1 MSDAATRR
9 FFVPGPTEVRREIL
23 DAMARPMIPH
33 RSKAFESLFGTL
45 QEGLREVFGTAGT
58 VIISTSSATGMME
71 GAVRCAPPGA
81 VLALV
86 NGAFSGRFGAISAAC
101 GRETEILE
109 APLGAVVPLDQVEAA
124 LSARQF
130 AVVLVVHSETSTGA
144 RSDIRA
150 VTDLAR
156 RHGALCLV
164 DSVSGIGGIPL
175 MFDAWDL
182 DFVLTGS
189 QKALA
194 LPPGLAFAVASER
207 YLRHAATNPTR
218 GRYLDIAEL
227 QEFARRNQTPATP
240 ALSLMYAL
248 EAQLETI
255 RREGMTARWA
265 RHAAMAAVM
274 TEWVTRARDRCGH
287 ELGILAGEQCRSETV
302 TAVRLPDYLDGSE
315 LVAAVAT
322 KGYVLGEGYGPLRAR
337 TVRVGHMGDH
347 TVGGLRKLLAVV
359 DDVLARS
366 GSPHQPARG

>member
-1 MSDAATRR
+1 MSNAVAGR
-9 FFVPGPTEVRREIL
+9 FFVPGPTEVRAEIL
-23 DAMARPMIPH
+23 AAMTGPMIPH

-45 QEGLREVFGTAGT
+45 QVGLREVFGTSRT
-58 VIISTSSATGMME
+58 VIVSTSSATGMME
-71 GAVRCAPPGA
+71 GALRCAPPGA

-86 NGAFSGRFGAISAAC
+86 NGAFSTRFGDISAAC
-101 GRETEILE
+101 GRETQLIH
-109 APLGAVVPLDQVEAA
+109 APLGAVVPLEQIEAA
-124 LSARQF
+124 LAARPF
-130 AVVLVVHSETSTGA
+130 AAVLVVHSETSTGA

-156 RHGALCLV
+156 RYGALCLV

-175 MFDAWDL
+175 TFDEWDL

-207 YLRHAATNPTR
+207 YLQHAATNPSR

-227 QEFARRNQTPATP
+227 QGFAERNQTPATP

-255 RREGMTARWA
+255 RAEGMTARWA

-274 TEWVTRARDRCGH
+274 AEWVAGAKARCGH
-287 ELGILAGEQCRSETV
+287 ALGILAGEHCRSETV
-302 TAVRLPDYLDGSE
+302 TAVLLPEYLKGPE
-315 LVAAVAT
+315 VVAAVAT
-322 KGYVLGEGYGPLRAR
+322 KGYTLGEGYGSSRAR

-347 TVGGLRKLLAVV
+347 TPEGLSNFLAVV
-359 DDVLARS
+359 DQALAEVAQ
-366 GSPHQPARG
+366 HNRG